1 MTAPKSSC
9 MARNPKTICTA
20 YCIASPIM
28 ATTIIHRERSYRL
41 FSHLTC
47 RWASATNKALTSMNM
62 KHANWSRNNESI
74 RLQKYENNFRKR
86 YNIFKMFT
94 KHTNKSNSKTCS
106 SCLHANIV
114 QRVKSCYKIKIN
126 YRESK
131 SCFYGFLQHKSHPCQ
146 PSKTQNDLKAP
157 ILQSKSVTITRQ

>member
-1 MTAPKSSC
+1 MRMLTTAPKWSC

-74 RLQKYENNFRKR
+74 RLQKYENKFRKR
-86 YNIFKMFT
+86 YNILKMFT
-94 KHTNKSNSKTCS
+94 KHT
-106 SCLHANIV
+106 NIV

-131 SCFYGFLQHKSHPCQ
+131 SCFYGFFGHKSHLRWPL
-146 PSKTQNDLKAP
+146 KTQRALIAP
-157 ILQSKSVTITRQ
+157 LLQSKSGAITTQ

>member
-28 ATTIIHRERSYRL
+28 VTTIIHRERSYRL

-47 RWASATNKALTSMNM
+47 RWASATKKALTSMNI

-74 RLQKYENNFRKR
+74 RLQKYENKFRKR
-86 YNIFKMFT
+86 YNILKMFT
-94 KHTNKSNSKTCS
+94 KHT
-106 SCLHANIV
+106 NIV

-131 SCFYGFLQHKSHPCQ
+131 SCFYGFSQHKSHPCQ
-146 PSKTQNDLKAP
+146 PSKTQNALTAP
-157 ILQSKSVTITRQ
+157 ILQSKSVTVATQ

>member
-47 RWASATNKALTSMNM
+47 RWESATMKALMSMNI

-86 YNIFKMFT
+86 YNILKMFT
-94 KHTNKSNSKTCS
+94 KHTN
-106 SCLHANIV
+106 IV
-114 QRVKSCYKIKIN
+114 QKVKSCYKTKIN

-131 SCFYGFLQHKSHPCQ
+131 SCFYGFFQHRSHPCQ
-146 PSKTQNDLKAP
+146 PSKTQNALKTQL
-157 ILQSKSVTITRQ
+157 LQSKSVTIATQ

>member
-47 RWASATNKALTSMNM
+47 RWASATKKALTSMNI

-74 RLQKYENNFRKR
+74 RLQKYRNKFRKR
-86 YNIFKMFT
+86 YDIFKMFT
-94 KHTNKSNSKTCS
+94 KHANKSNSKTCS

-131 SCFYGFLQHKSHPCQ
+131 SCFYGFSQHRSHPCQ
-146 PSKTQNDLKAP
+146 PSKTQNALKAP
-157 ILQSKSVTITRQ
+157 LLQSKSVTITTQ